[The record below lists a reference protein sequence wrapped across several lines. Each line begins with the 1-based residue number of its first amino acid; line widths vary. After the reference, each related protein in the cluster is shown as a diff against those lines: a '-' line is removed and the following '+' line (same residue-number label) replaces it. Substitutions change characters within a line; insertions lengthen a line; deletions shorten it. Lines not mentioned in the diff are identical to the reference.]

1 MEFTVRRAKEQK
13 REKLEWFFP
22 YSQFFL
28 RETNSLGLHSCGAFG
43 TFCGRRRLLPRGT
56 VAPRRHQLRNAA
68 NVVESA
74 AKSGF
79 YLPAAVVWIGP
90 ALARPTVGRQIRPIH
105 PAAT

>member
-68 NVVESA
+68 NLVESA
-74 AKSGF
+74 AKSVF
-79 YLPAAVVWIGP
+79 IYL
-90 ALARPTVGRQIRPIH
+90 RQLCG
-105 PAAT
+105 